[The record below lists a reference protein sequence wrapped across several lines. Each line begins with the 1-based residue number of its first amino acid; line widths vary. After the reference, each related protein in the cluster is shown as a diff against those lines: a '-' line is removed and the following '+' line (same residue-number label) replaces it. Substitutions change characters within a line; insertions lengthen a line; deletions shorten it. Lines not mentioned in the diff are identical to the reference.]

1 MCVTPI
7 VTGPTPTVGKG
18 RVALTAAGPI
28 PSVGIEIVGSKRVAL
43 TATGPTPTVVSERVA
58 PTATVVNSDR

>member
-7 VTGPTPTVGKG
+7 VTGPTPTVGSEK
-18 RVALTAAGPI
+18 
-28 PSVGIEIVGSKRVAL
+28 VAL